1 MLLSIGDSFTYGQ
14 ELANREVDAW
24 PYVLARKLN
33 LGVDNSAVPAGSND
47 RTFRFA
53 VNGCLSNKY
62 KLIVCG
68 WTEVSRIDTS
78 VNGKELQIT
87 SGSTW
92 LHKKMPWVKEY
103 YANHYDERLAQ
114 ESWLSKLITL
124 QELFK
129 SRKQKYLF
137 VSMDS
142 RWDWDEY
149 YHKLELM
156 HLVEQID
163 KNNYVGWPEE
173 GFTHWQGEAPLGPN
187 GHPLELGHQ
196 RIADKIYEH
205 IRNKQWFS

>member
-1 MLLSIGDSFTYGQ
+1 MILTIGDSFTYGQ
-14 ELANREVDAW
+14 ELEDRHRDSW
-24 PYVLARKLN
+24 PMILGRKLDQGVYN
-33 LGVDNSAVPAGSND
+33 LAVPAGSND
-47 RTFRFA
+47 RMFRVA
-53 VNGCLSNKY
+53 VDRVVQNEYDLV
-62 KLIVCG
+62 ICG
-68 WTEVSRIDTS
+68 WTEVSRIDTT
-78 VNGKELQIT
+78 VDGNELQIT
-87 SGSTW
+87 SSSTW
-92 LHKKMPWVKEY
+92 LHRKYPWIKQY
-103 YANHYDERLAQ
+103 YANHYSERFAQ
-114 ESWLSKLITL
+114 ETWLTKVIAL
-124 QELFK
+124 QGFFK
-129 SRKQKYLF
+129 QRNQKYLF

>member
-163 KNNYVGWPEE
+163 KNNYAGWPEE

>member
-1 MLLSIGDSFTYGQ
+1 MILTIGDSFTYGQ
-14 ELANREVDAW
+14 ELADREKDAW

-33 LGVDNSAVPAGSND
+33 LGVDNLAVPAGSND
-47 RTFRFA
+47 RTFRLA

-62 KLIVCG
+62 KLIICG
-68 WTEVSRIDTS
+68 WTEVSRIDTT

-114 ESWLSKLITL
+114 ETWLTKLITL

-129 SRKQKYLF
+129 NKNQKYLF

-142 RWDWDEY
+142 RWDWEEY
-149 YHKLELM
+149 YNKLELM
-156 HLVEQID
+156 HLVEQVD
-163 KNNYVGWPEE
+163 KEYYVGWPQE
-173 GFTHWQGEAPLGPN
+173 GFTHWQDKAPLGPN

-205 IRNKQWFS
+205 IRNQFWVS